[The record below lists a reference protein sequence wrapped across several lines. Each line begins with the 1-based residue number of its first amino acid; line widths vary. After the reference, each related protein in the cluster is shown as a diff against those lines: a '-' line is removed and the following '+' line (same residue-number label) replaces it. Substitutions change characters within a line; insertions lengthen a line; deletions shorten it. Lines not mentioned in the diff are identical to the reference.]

1 MIDWLY
7 AIGQATG
14 TAFNLAKTR
23 GPATRLVILG
33 LLYCSVTRSCRV
45 GDTKRDKYLKRIYR
59 LLRAPTSTSKNLE
72 QIVGNLGYAA

>member
-7 AIGQATG
+7 AVGHATG
-14 TAFNLAKTR
+14 TAFNKAKTC

-33 LLYCSVTRSCRV
+33 LLYCSMTRACRV
-45 GDTKRDKYLKRIYR
+45 GDKKRAKYLSRIS
-59 LLRAPTSTSKNLE
+59 LMMQNSTTTSKELE